1 MISLQNPKGGYVI
14 NVPTSKADLDFNS
27 IKDVIANVIPSKH
40 YAVIALCQSF
50 KPFNL
55 AMLANGKDTD
65 VKVATF
71 FIKANEDESQFKASV
86 GDKIIVSRSD
96 LELSVHLNVNFSL
109 SANTI
114 TKVVEDSKELR
125 DELRN
130 GMYDQNGILVEE
142 IIAVEFK
149 LIPVNAIKAVI
160 SNDIPKV
167 DKFIKSMA
175 TCS

>member
-65 VKVATF
+65 VKVSTY

-86 GDKIIVSRSD
+86 GDKVIVSRSD
-96 LELSVHLNVNFSL
+96 LELSVHLNANFSL
-109 SANTI
+109 SANSI

-130 GMYDQNGILVEE
+130 GMYDQNGMLVEE

>member
-86 GDKIIVSRSD
+86 GDKVIVSRSD

-130 GMYDQNGILVEE
+130 GMYDQNGMLVEE

>member
-1 MISLQNPKGGYVI
+1 MIKLQNTKSGYVL
-14 NVPTSKADLDFNS
+14 NVPTSKKDLDFNS
-27 IKDVIANVIPSKH
+27 IKDVVANVIPSKH

-65 VKVATF
+65 VKVSTY
-71 FIKANEDESQFKASV
+71 FIKANEDESQFKASA
-86 GDKIIVSRSD
+86 GDEVIVSRSD
-96 LELSVHLNVNFSL
+96 LELSVHLNANFSL
-109 SANTI
+109 SANSI
-114 TKVVEDSKELR
+114 TKVVEESKDIR

-130 GMYDQNGILVEE
+130 GICDENGMLVEE

-167 DKFIKSMA
+167 DRYIHSLA
-175 TCS
+175 VRS

>member
-1 MISLQNPKGGYVI
+1 MISLQNSKGGYVI

-65 VKVATF
+65 VKVSTY

-86 GDKIIVSRSD
+86 GDKVIVSRSD

-130 GMYDQNGILVEE
+130 GMYDQNGMLVEE

>member
-65 VKVATF
+65 VKVSTY

-86 GDKIIVSRSD
+86 GDKVIVSRSD

-130 GMYDQNGILVEE
+130 GMYDQNGMLVEE

-160 SNDIPKV
+160 SNDIPKI
-167 DKFIKSMA
+167 DKFIKSMT

>member
-1 MISLQNPKGGYVI
+1 MISLQNPKGGYVL
-14 NVPTSKADLDFNS
+14 NVPTSKADLDFDA

-50 KPFNL
+50 KPFSL

-65 VKVATF
+65 VKVSTY
-71 FIKANEDESQFKASV
+71 FIKANEDDSQFKASV
-86 GDKIIVSRSD
+86 GDKVIVSRSD
-96 LELSVHLNVNFSL
+96 LELSVHLNANFSL
-109 SANTI
+109 SANSI

-130 GMYDQNGILVEE
+130 GMYDQNGMLVEE

-149 LIPVNAIKAVI
+149 LIPINAIKAVI

-167 DKFIKSMA
+167 DRFIKSMTA
-175 TCS
+175 CS

>member
-130 GMYDQNGILVEE
+130 GMYDQNGMLVEE

-167 DKFIKSMA
+167 DKFIKSMT

>member
-1 MISLQNPKGGYVI
+1 MISLENPKGGYVI

-65 VKVATF
+65 VKVSTY
-71 FIKANEDESQFKASV
+71 FIKANEDDSQFKASV
-86 GDKIIVSRSD
+86 GDKVIVSRSD
-96 LELSVHLNVNFSL
+96 LELSVHLNANFSL
-109 SANTI
+109 SANSI

-130 GMYDQNGILVEE
+130 GMYDQNGMPVEE

>member
-65 VKVATF
+65 VKVSTY

-86 GDKIIVSRSD
+86 GDKVIVSRSD
-96 LELSVHLNVNFSL
+96 LELSVHLNANFSL
-109 SANTI
+109 SANSI

-130 GMYDQNGILVEE
+130 GMYDQNGMLVEE

-167 DKFIKSMA
+167 DKFIKSMT

>member
-65 VKVATF
+65 VKVSTY
-71 FIKANEDESQFKASV
+71 FIKANEDDSQFKASV
-86 GDKIIVSRSD
+86 GDKVIVSRSD

-130 GMYDQNGILVEE
+130 GMYDQNGMLVEE

>member
-86 GDKIIVSRSD
+86 GDKVIVSRSD

-130 GMYDQNGILVEE
+130 GMYDQNGMLIEE

-167 DKFIKSMA
+167 DRFIKSMA

>member
-1 MISLQNPKGGYVI
+1 MIKLQNPKGGYI
-14 NVPTSKADLDFNS
+14 LNVPTSKKDLDFNS
-27 IKDVIANVIPSKH
+27 IKDVVANVIPSKH

-65 VKVATF
+65 VKVSTY
-71 FIKANEDESQFKASV
+71 FIKANEDESQFKASA
-86 GDKIIVSRSD
+86 GDKVIVSRSD
-96 LELSVHLNVNFSL
+96 LELSVHLNANFSL
-109 SANTI
+109 SANSI
-114 TKVVEDSKELR
+114 TKVVEDSKEIR

-130 GMYDQNGILVEE
+130 GICDENGILVEE

-160 SNDIPKV
+160 CNDIPKL
-167 DKFIKSMA
+167 DRYIHSMA
-175 TCS
+175 VRS